1 LSAHLL
7 FSTETP
13 VRDALVCKTEPIAGR
28 IFREFPH
35 PGTKPD
41 REPQQRR
48 DTGALSTLPNQL
60 PDQASLS
67 PAWKQEVNRRLAQHK
82 SRKASSAGESEGPL
96 VAHPSASGR
105 AAAAAARVAARYAKA
120 PSYSEILA
128 EDARAAVR
136 AAEAASRAAIEAQAA
151 AESVLA
157 GLEAAQAA
165 EPVWEVHSSPVQ
177 TSPVRTSPVRTAPA
191 KNTGR
196 QEGQTRQKSPA
207 PAAAHSEAIEGRQ
220 GYEIRWEPDM
230 PVRPAESAAVHATV
244 GVETPEEEMESARK
258 PAWQVE
264 NAPGG
269 EAIEV
274 VEPALPIHAN
284 LIEFPREIVATRK
297 VRPRLVEGPLGSAPE
312 HGAQLSIFEVDP
324 GAISTEP
331 IAAVVQDEG
340 SAPAWTRPEWSGI
353 ELDAQPRR
361 EYLDQ
366 GRAELLRE
374 LELEEAEA
382 QDRTPAVE
390 LAPVSRRLMAAV
402 VNGALIAGASLGA
415 LAMVAE
421 KLKTLPTLR
430 GVEIGA
436 TVALVVV
443 GTLYQALFYGLSME
457 TPGMKYAQISLCTL
471 DGETPTRARR
481 LRRLAAMLLS
491 VLPLGLGV
499 MWSIFDEDHLSWH
512 DRLSGTYLRK
522 IY

>member
-1 LSAHLL
+1 
-7 FSTETP
+7 
-13 VRDALVCKTEPIAGR
+13 
-28 IFREFPH
+28 
-35 PGTKPD
+35 
-41 REPQQRR
+41 
-48 DTGALSTLPNQL
+48 
-60 PDQASLS
+60 
-67 PAWKQEVNRRLAQHK
+67 
-82 SRKASSAGESEGPL
+82 
-96 VAHPSASGR
+96 
-105 AAAAAARVAARYAKA
+105 
-120 PSYSEILA
+120 
-128 EDARAAVR
+128 
-136 AAEAASRAAIEAQAA
+136 
-151 AESVLA
+151 
-157 GLEAAQAA
+157 
-165 EPVWEVHSSPVQ
+165 
-177 TSPVRTSPVRTAPA
+177 
-191 KNTGR
+191 
-196 QEGQTRQKSPA
+196 
-207 PAAAHSEAIEGRQ
+207 
-220 GYEIRWEPDM
+220 
-230 PVRPAESAAVHATV
+230 V